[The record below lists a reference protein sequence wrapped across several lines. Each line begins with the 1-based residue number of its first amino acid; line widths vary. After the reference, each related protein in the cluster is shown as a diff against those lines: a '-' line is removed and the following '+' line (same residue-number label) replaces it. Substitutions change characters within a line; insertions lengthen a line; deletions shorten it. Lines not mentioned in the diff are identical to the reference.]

1 MSFLTSVGVTSE
13 KHSHVVVGAGLPGI
27 TLSLA
32 LAKNGCDVVL
42 IDAAPEIGGLLRSYE
57 IDGFI
62 FDFGTHFASRTGV
75 DDIDELLF
83 GGVESDWVN
92 VPVLRAGN
100 FWNGILNSASESP
113 NLNTLG
119 KEGHNQCLAE
129 MLQSAGWHK
138 TRKPN
143 NAQEY
148 LLAKYGPHLVAKF
161 FDPVFKKFTGLS
173 SEKLHYEAN
182 MLFGLKRFAVLDAQ
196 ATTELKYSDRYDAI
210 FAFHHREHFS
220 NHRVSLYPRIGGM
233 GKWIE
238 QLEDKLRISGV
249 RVLTD
254 AKIDYIKIAKG
265 AVTGLVVD
273 GAEIELDSL
282 TWSVAPDQFCKM
294 VGIEL
299 ATTKP
304 LNRITVLVGMEFDQ
318 TFLTDCHFVT
328 IFDTEFAAFR
338 ITFYSNFRTHS
349 AGRYGATVEFL
360 VDPDGVSNTDWAL
373 LAESE
378 MRKMGVVGATT
389 KVISRHERVVRNGFP
404 IQSNDNTDS
413 TAAQVEKIREY
424 SNVNVIGRASGDGWF
439 LEDLIK
445 KAYSVASELNV

>member
-1 MSFLTSVGVTSE
+1 M
-13 KHSHVVVGAGLPGI
+13 K
-27 TLSLA
+27 SLFG
-32 LAKNGCDVVL
+32 KFQS
-42 IDAAPEIGGLLRSYE
+42 GLLSYDEARFQLGFEIQRLLISPAQRGNDRRSVARTDDLRVE
-57 IDGFI
+57 SLLEEWLFKIGREVDGQV
-62 FDFGTHFASRTGV
+62 SRTKW
-75 DDIDELLF
+75 IDLLSKPTGGRIRRELL
-83 GGVESDWVN
+83 GVLKD
-92 VPVLRAGN
+92 
-100 FWNGILNSASESP
+100 FYI
-113 NLNTLG
+113 
-119 KEGHNQCLAE
+119 KDI
-129 MLQSAGWHK
+129 K
-138 TRKPN
+138 
-143 NAQEY
+143 NA
-148 LLAKYGPHLVAKF
+148 
-161 FDPVFKKFTGLS
+161 
-173 SEKLHYEAN
+173 
-182 MLFGLKRFAVLDAQ
+182 
-196 ATTELKYSDRYDAI
+196 
-210 FAFHHREHFS
+210 
-220 NHRVSLYPRIGGM
+220 
-233 GKWIE
+233 IE
-238 QLEDKLRISGV
+238 QLEDKLRLSGV
-249 RVLTD
+249 RILTD